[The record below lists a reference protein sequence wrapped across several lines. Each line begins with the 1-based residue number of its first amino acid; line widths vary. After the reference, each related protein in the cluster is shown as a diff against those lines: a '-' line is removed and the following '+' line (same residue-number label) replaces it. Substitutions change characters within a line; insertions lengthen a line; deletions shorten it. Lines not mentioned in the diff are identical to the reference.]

1 MRRIRFVTMVMALA
15 AVAALLAACGSDEPA
30 SAGGSTGATAAGGA
44 TGSTGTAGGMA
55 GSISTAEAPGVG
67 TVLVNAEGYT
77 LYYLMTDEAS
87 KVTCTGDC
95 LANWPPAL
103 ADQAPSAG
111 DLPKDLGTIE
121 GPKGTQLTYDG
132 WPLYTFVGDTA
143 PGQAN
148 GQDVGDVWYA
158 MTPDGAKAGAAT
170 QQEEPRY

>member
-1 MRRIRFVTMVMALA
+1 MRRTRFVTTVMALA

-30 SAGGSTGATAAGGA
+30 SAGSTGATAEGGT
-44 TGSTGTAGGMA
+44 TGSTGTTGDMA
-55 GSISTAEAPGVG
+55 GSISTADVPEVG

-77 LYYLMTDEAS
+77 LYYLTTDEAS

-111 DLPKDLGTIE
+111 DLPKDLGTVE
-121 GPKGTQLTYDG
+121 GPEGTQLTYDG

-158 MTPDGAKAGAAT
+158 MTPDGAKETAAT

>member
-1 MRRIRFVTMVMALA
+1 MDHQLLAQLHALA
-15 AVAALLAACGSDEPA
+15 FRCPGQDPVPGEKSDGQAAEREWREP
-30 SAGGSTGATAAGGA
+30 
-44 TGSTGTAGGMA
+44 
-55 GSISTAEAPGVG
+55 
-67 TVLVNAEGYT
+67 
-77 LYYLMTDEAS
+77 
-87 KVTCTGDC
+87 
-95 LANWPPAL
+95 
-103 ADQAPSAG
+103 QAPSAG

-158 MTPDGAKAGAAT
+158 MTPDGAKEGAAT

>member
-1 MRRIRFVTMVMALA
+1 MKRVRFVTMVMALA

-30 SAGGSTGATAAGGA
+30 SSGGSTGSTAASGA
-44 TGSTGTAGGMA
+44 TGGAS
-55 GSISTAEAPGVG
+55 GSISTADVSGVG

-77 LYYLMTDEAS
+77 LYYLMTDEAK

-103 ADQAPSAG
+103 ADTAPSGG
-111 DLPKDLGTIE
+111 DLPKDLGTID
-121 GPKGTQLTYDG
+121 GPEGTQLTYEG

-158 MTPDGAKAGAAT
+158 MTPDGAKDAAAT
-170 QQEEPRY
+170 QQEEPKY

>member
-1 MRRIRFVTMVMALA
+1 MKRIRLVTMVMALV

-30 SAGGSTGATAAGGA
+30 SAGGSTGSSGSTAATGA
-44 TGSTGTAGGMA
+44 TGSTGGTAGD
-55 GSISTAEAPGVG
+55 ITTAEVSGVG
-67 TVLVNAEGYT
+67 TVLVNAEGHT
-77 LYYLMTDEAS
+77 LYYLMTDEAK

-103 ADQAPSAG
+103 AHEAPSAG
-111 DLPKDLGTIE
+111 DLPKDLGTID
-121 GPKGTQLTYDG
+121 GPEGTQLTYDG
-132 WPLYTFVGDTA
+132 WPLYTFVGDSA

-158 MTPDGAKAGAAT
+158 MTPDGAKEAAAT